1 MSTVNRSLFFQ
12 IWQHTSIMCI
22 SVCITTE
29 GWMSTAFK
37 SWFITVFDSQRGN
50 IATVCFQ
57 KHAIVCNFFW
67 LFEKEGGGIWA
78 KVLHWFFFPETEWII
93 FNRYTLSIFWPT
105 ITILAMT
112 RVCVCPDALENH
124 EMLHIPFRS
133 VAWEINEYTKSK
145 YTIERNIKP
154 VYYRLLF

>member
-57 KHAIVCNFFW
+57 KHAMCATSSGCLKRKGVEYEPKCFID
-67 LFEKEGGGIWA
+67 
-78 KVLHWFFFPETEWII
+78 FFFPEAEWII

-105 ITILAMT
+105 ISILAMT

-154 VYYRLLF
+154 VHYRLLF